1 MYTNTTEI
9 LLNYCSSV
17 CTAVLFSKVKQ
28 WDKQIHC
35 THIILYCNWQS
46 NKINVIG
53 PNYNFNTCLCRSATM
68 CYFPAWLFVSGLYV
82 ASGPF
87 INTVHTEYNYIIHR
101 NQSWLF
107 MHCDCHPIS
116 IACLHSLYCS
126 WDWQVSVTLTGNL

>member
-1 MYTNTTEI
+1 MHMYTNTTEI

-17 CTAVLFSKVKQ
+17 CTTVLFSKVKQ

-46 NKINVIG
+46 NKINVMG

-87 INTVHTEYNYIIHR
+87 INTVLNIITLYIEISHGYSCTVTVTRFQLRVFIHCTAAEIDR
-101 NQSWLF
+101 
-107 MHCDCHPIS
+107 
-116 IACLHSLYCS
+116 
-126 WDWQVSVTLTGNL
+126 